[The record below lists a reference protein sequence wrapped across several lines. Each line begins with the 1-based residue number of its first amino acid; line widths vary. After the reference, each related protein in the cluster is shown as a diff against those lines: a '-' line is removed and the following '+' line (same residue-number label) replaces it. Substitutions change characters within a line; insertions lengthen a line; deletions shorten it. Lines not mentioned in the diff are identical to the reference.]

1 MLNVM
6 CVFVCIFVSAKVRL
20 KEKPVVTEGK
30 LQESELDIVQ
40 QLEGEI
46 RVAVETL
53 HLERDNEAKYVN
65 HCCNYVKY
73 VRQGKLILIRN

>member
-1 MLNVM
+1 M
-6 CVFVCIFVSAKVRL
+6 CLCVFVSAKVRL
-20 KEKPVVTEGK
+20 KEKPTLADGK
-30 LQESELDIVQ
+30 LQERELDIVQ

-65 HCCNYVKY
+65 HFWTACKCI
-73 VRQGKLILIRN
+73 RQ

>member
-1 MLNVM
+1 L
-6 CVFVCIFVSAKVRL
+6 CVFVSAKVRL
-20 KEKPVVTEGK
+20 KEKPTLADGK
-30 LQESELDIVQ
+30 LQERELDIVQ

-65 HCCNYVKY
+65 HIWTACKY
-73 VRQGKLILIRN
+73 IRQ

>member
-1 MLNVM
+1 
-6 CVFVCIFVSAKVRL
+6 VCIFVSAKVRL
-20 KEKPVVTEGK
+20 KEKPTVAEGK
-30 LQESELDIVQ
+30 LQESEFDIVQ

-65 HCCNYVKY
+65 RY
-73 VRQGKLILIRN
+73 

>member
-1 MLNVM
+1 M
-6 CVFVCIFVSAKVRL
+6 A
-20 KEKPVVTEGK
+20 EGK

-53 HLERDNEAKYVN
+53 HLERDNEAKYVHHYWN
-65 HCCNYVKY
+65 CFKYFRKEKLTCMSLIHHC
-73 VRQGKLILIRN
+73 L

>member
-1 MLNVM
+1 M
-6 CVFVCIFVSAKVRL
+6 CVFVSAKVRL
-20 KEKPVVTEGK
+20 KEKPTVSEGK
-30 LQESELDIVQ
+30 LQESELYIVQ

-65 HCCNYVKY
+65 SCCYSFKCQA
-73 VRQGKLILIRN
+73 RKAFIDIGLIMLILL

>member
-1 MLNVM
+1 
-6 CVFVCIFVSAKVRL
+6 VCIFVSAKVRL
-20 KEKPVVTEGK
+20 KEKPTVAEGK
-30 LQESELDIVQ
+30 LQESEFDIVQ

-65 HCCNYVKY
+65 HYWDYFTYLRKENVTCIDWI
-73 VRQGKLILIRN
+73 Q

>member
-1 MLNVM
+1 V
-6 CVFVCIFVSAKVRL
+6 FVSAKVRL
-20 KEKPVVTEGK
+20 KEKPTVAEGK
-30 LQESELDIVQ
+30 LQESELYIVQ

-65 HCCNYVKY
+65 CCCCAFKCQARKAYIDITFNEM
-73 VRQGKLILIRN
+73 L

>member
-1 MLNVM
+1 MF
-6 CVFVCIFVSAKVRL
+6 VFVCVFVSAKVRL
-20 KEKPVVTEGK
+20 KEKPAVADGK
-30 LQESELDIVQ
+30 LQERELDIIQ

-65 HCCNYVKY
+65 NFWTAYRCI
-73 VRQGKLILIRN
+73 RQGGLMLVLD